1 MQQKTQ
7 KGKKVLILIG
17 IIFITTLLFI
27 IIYSKKNY
35 MNFFINE
42 KTEVIETKE
51 NLLQSPDES
60 FFSELYFKD
69 NKNIEYDC
77 YMRKPGRFDGKKIPA
92 LILLGGMVTGKEV
105 INLVADIEA
114 INQVVIVS
122 MEYPYTG
129 KKKFKN
135 GLEMIYHYPEI
146 RAGLNHSIWG
156 IMHIVDY
163 LYKHPWI
170 DKERIFLAGASF
182 GAFFAIIAGAAE
194 ERIAAV
200 LTCYGGGDLMG
211 LTAYNLHFKPAFVNE
226 LLARFFYLFVAP
238 YEPLKYVDGIS
249 PRPFL
254 MINGKEDE
262 QIPGESVTKLFEKAG
277 EPKELIWFETKH
289 IRPTQNTLTLELT
302 TAIAQWLKKNNLLD

>member
-1 MQQKTQ
+1 MFGKFN
-7 KGKKVLILIG
+7 KGAKLLILIG
-17 IIFITTLLFI
+17 TVFI
-27 IIYSKKNY
+27 ILIVIIVIYIKKDY
-35 MNFFINE
+35 MNFFIKG
-42 KTEVIETKE
+42 KTAIVETKE
-51 NLLQSPDES
+51 NLIQSHNES

-69 NKNIEYDC
+69 NKDVEYYC
-77 YMRKPGRFDGKKIPA
+77 YLRKPQRYEGKKIPA
-92 LILLGGMVTGKEV
+92 LILLGGLVTGKNV
-105 INLVADIEA
+105 INLVADVEE
-114 INQVVIVS
+114 INRVVIIS

-135 GLEMIYHYPEI
+135 GLEMLYHYPEI
-146 RAGLNHSIWG
+146 KRGLNHSIWG

-182 GAFFAIIAGAAE
+182 GAFFAVVAGAAD

-200 LTCYGGGDLMG
+200 LTCYGGGDIRSLM
-211 LTAYNLHFKPAFVNE
+211 AYNLHFKPKIINRG
-226 LLARFFYLFVAP
+226 LGWFFSLFVTP
-238 YEPLKYVDGIS
+238 FEPLKYVDKIA

-262 QIPGESVTKLFEKAG
+262 QIPLGCVTKLFEKAG

-289 IRPTQNTLTLELT
+289 VRPTKNALTLELT
-302 TAIAQWLKKNNLLD
+302 SIIAKWLKKNNLLE